1 MVRVPT
7 PDEENA
13 KRIHPERESLV
24 QERMRIE
31 NRIEALLFTQG
42 FGKGPRF
49 VRGSAIFL
57 SCAGPKENNI
67 DTKLKRNLNL
77 TLPKSRSIREF
88 GIKRSAF

>member
-57 SCAGPKENNI
+57 SCAPEMDARCRGTSVLNWTACI
-67 DTKLKRNLNL
+67 DG
-77 TLPKSRSIREF
+77 SS
-88 GIKRSAF
+88 